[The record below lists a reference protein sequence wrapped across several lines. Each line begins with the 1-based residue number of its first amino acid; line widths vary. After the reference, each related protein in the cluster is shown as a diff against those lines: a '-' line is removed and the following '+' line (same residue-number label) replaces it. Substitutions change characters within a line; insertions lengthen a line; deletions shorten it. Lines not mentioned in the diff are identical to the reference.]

1 MPRADQRVTAWVNAG
16 RGKGTYAD
24 SRGRRLINAV
34 RSNSCVGRRGKDQA
48 GRMPCVTF
56 EPILRR
62 NCLKEL
68 PHSGLKARTYNIAHT
83 RRKVAC
89 PLGHVMLSAS
99 VGIGRGPPLTKSKT
113 PQETNQ
119 HAKVTPLERGKADT
133 KRRSASNV
141 ALRDSQQSKAHNRRP
156 SCQTRR
162 RHQD

>member
-1 MPRADQRVTAWVNAG
+1 MPRADQRVINCLGECRTWQG
-16 RGKGTYAD
+16 SIRGQPRAALNKCCQKQLLCWKTRQG
-24 SRGRRLINAV
+24 S
-34 RSNSCVGRRGKDQA
+34 

-56 EPILRR
+56 EPIMRR

-83 RRKVAC
+83 RRRVAC